1 MRTSPGLRKWLTM
14 VAALDVNYRSIWNMT
29 QLDEMSIVLIENK
42 LTVESKTIEISEFAR
57 LKNQVFNN
65 HTCRHLQKV

>member
-29 QLDEMSIVLIENK
+29 QLDEMSIVLIESLVPK
-42 LTVESKTIEISEFAR
+42 HDKT
-57 LKNQVFNN
+57 
-65 HTCRHLQKV
+65 